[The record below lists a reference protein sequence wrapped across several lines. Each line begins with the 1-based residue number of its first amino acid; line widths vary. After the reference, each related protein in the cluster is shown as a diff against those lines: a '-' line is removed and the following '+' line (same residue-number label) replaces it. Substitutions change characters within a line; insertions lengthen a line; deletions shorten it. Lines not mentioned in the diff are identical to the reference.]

1 MANGRECTSV
11 QQNQIDLHLSK
22 AVWELYVRTFM
33 IPQGKIDDND
43 QGESSHHE
51 YLGSS
56 IIDKHELNKKKK
68 LQIRKFKVQEY
79 VIDLTWR
86 SVRKLHFPSFIS
98 YRVTSKYT
106 GITVS
111 SCLKEKMIRQ
121 GK

>member
-56 IIDKHELNKKKK
+56 IIDKNELDKKKN
-68 LQIRKFKVQEY
+68 Y
-79 VIDLTWR
+79 
-86 SVRKLHFPSFIS
+86 
-98 YRVTSKYT
+98 KY
-106 GITVS
+106 VS
-111 SCLKEKMIRQ
+111 SKCKNMSLILHGGQ
-121 GK
+121 